1 MESVVTAMARHIV
14 FVRLRGF
21 TVDRLN
27 EIENREPPGTL
38 QKSTSFPA
46 NRSLDENRWDYAEW
60 EIEKGVI
67 EDWLEDIW
75 IWELND
81 GLHSKIPLSIST
93 SLALT

>member
-46 NRSLDENRWDYAEW
+46 NRSLAENR
-60 EIEKGVI
+60 
-67 EDWLEDIW
+67 
-75 IWELND
+75 
-81 GLHSKIPLSIST
+81 
-93 SLALT
+93 